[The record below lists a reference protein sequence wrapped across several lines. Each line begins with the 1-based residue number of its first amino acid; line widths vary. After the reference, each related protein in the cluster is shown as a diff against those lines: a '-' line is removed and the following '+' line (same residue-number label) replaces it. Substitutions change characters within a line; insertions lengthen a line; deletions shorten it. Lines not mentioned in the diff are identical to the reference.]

1 MISRTF
7 LLAHHVLTASS
18 KSSKALCE
26 ALSDELVMGQ
36 LISFVFYWFTFP
48 CLLFYFS
55 TVVFYFLLSDELV
68 MRQLISFDSNGL
80 LSPVYFSAFYF
91 LLSEELV
98 VDQFRINH

>member
-1 MISRTF
+1 MFSTG
-7 LLAHHVLTASS
+7 LLS
-18 KSSKALCE
+18 
-26 ALSDELVMGQ
+26 
-36 LISFVFYWFTFP
+36 P